1 MAAIDLLFEAMPID
15 LEHAEPIEVQA
26 GFKDLYDEFTWK
38 SIELKACFNNS
49 ASIVLSKP
57 DAAYCIGFAN
67 GIIPVEHAWVKIGDT
82 YYDPTWEK
90 FSEIGSAYKLIRTFN
105 RKELINFLDQSD
117 DYPPE
122 LWRMQHLAYLENK
135 NGQ

>member
-1 MAAIDLLFEAMPID
+1 MQAIDMLFEVMPID
-15 LEHAEPIEVQA
+15 LENAEPIEVKA
-26 GFKDLYDEFTWK
+26 GFKNLYDEFTWQAINFK
-38 SIELKACFNNS
+38 ECFNNS
-49 ASIVLSKP
+49 ATIVLSKP

-67 GIIPVEHAWVKIGDT
+67 GVIPVEHAWVRIGED

-90 FSEIGSAYKLIRTFN
+90 FSEIGQAYKLIRTFN
-105 RKELINFLDQSD
+105 RKELINFLNQSG

-135 NGQ
+135 ND